1 MANARAGKYTFDDN
15 RGWKNVPESG
25 KDFVRKLLRV
35 NPSERMAAREALKHP
50 WLLTLKRRNSDE
62 KLLEGKSISNVID
75 AMTRFEKLNAM
86 QRTAL
91 LIHAH
96 LRQSSSHNYKSET
109 NPLHE
114 VFLAV
119 DKDFSGDIT
128 LQEFGDAFKQKFSDP
143 KVISR
148 IFSAID
154 QDGSGLI
161 HYTEFLAACL
171 FVSPE
176 ETIEFE
182 MDVDTVFDKLDT
194 DRDGLISES
203 NLREILGPMCTRSYV
218 SEILG
223 TSNDDSNGKSDEPK
237 IDRKQFK
244 RLIGL
249 VKDACKSVST
259 PELRDTEEE
268 EKEDSA

>member
-1 MANARAGKYTFDDN
+1 MG
-15 RGWKNVPESG
+15 
-25 KDFVRKLLRV
+25 
-35 NPSERMAAREALKHP
+35 
-50 WLLTLKRRNSDE
+50 
-62 KLLEGKSISNVID
+62 
-75 AMTRFEKLNAM
+75 
-86 QRTAL
+86 
-91 LIHAH
+91 
-96 LRQSSSHNYKSET
+96 
-109 NPLHE
+109 
-114 VFLAV
+114 
-119 DKDFSGDIT
+119 
-128 LQEFGDAFKQKFSDP
+128 
-143 KVISR
+143 
-148 IFSAID
+148 AID

-218 SEILG
+218 TEILG

-259 PELRDTEEE
+259 PELPDTEEE

>member
-1 MANARAGKYTFDDN
+1 
-15 RGWKNVPESG
+15 
-25 KDFVRKLLRV
+25 
-35 NPSERMAAREALKHP
+35 MAAREALKHP
-50 WLLTLKRRNSDE
+50 WLSTLKRRDSNE
-62 KLLEGKSISNVID
+62 KLLESKSISNIID

-96 LRQSSSHNYKSET
+96 LRQSSHNYKSES

-128 LQEFGDAFKQKFSDP
+128 LQEFGDAFKKKLRDP
-143 KVISR
+143 TLISR
-148 IFSAID
+148 IFTAID

-171 FVSPE
+171 FVSPK

-182 MDVDTVFDKLDT
+182 MDVETVFDKLDT

-223 TSNDDSNGKSDEPK
+223 EKTSDEMGEKSDEHK

-249 VKDACKSVST
+249 VKDACKSVAT
-259 PELRDTEEE
+259 PEFD
-268 EKEDSA
+268 EDIDADE